1 VNAPGRVAPGPGTDR
16 IQGMRDWIL
25 LAAAVG
31 AALAATA
38 RAQSDGGTGPAPVQ
52 IVVVPEQ
59 GGAPLASDAP
69 VAGNGGSPGVA
80 SGEPDAGAQNQEEII
95 LLVPK
100 KPPPPPEPPKQI
112 KVTILHT
119 PRPRVEWGQASLE
132 LGIST
137 GAFIVASAAVF
148 IVELVP
154 IFIADRLFNATP
166 VAIGMVDV
174 FALADAIAL
183 PFAST
188 IAIGRVKDYSRHY
201 ELEGLGWW
209 ATYGTG
215 LALQLVSAAITAVT
229 LDANNFDA
237 TDLMLAPH
245 RVVFGILTPISQTVV
260 AQVLATPRDPL
271 APLEGGMARASP
283 VLLDPKGRP
292 IPIVRLVSFAF

>member
-1 VNAPGRVAPGPGTDR
+1 
-16 IQGMRDWIL
+16 MRDWIL

-38 RAQSDGGTGPAPVQ
+38 RAQSDGGAGPAPVQ

-59 GGAPLASDAP
+59 GGAPPAADAP
-69 VAGNGGSPGVA
+69 LVGDGGSPGVA
-80 SGEPDAGAQNQEEII
+80 TGEPDAGAQNQEEII

-112 KVTILHT
+112 KVTVMHT

-137 GAFIVASAAVF
+137 GVFIAGSAALF
-148 IVELVP
+148 IGELVP
-154 IFIADRLFNATP
+154 IFISDRLFNARG
-166 VAIGMVDV
+166 VANGMVDV
-174 FALADAIAL
+174 FALANAVAL

-188 IAIGRVKDYSRHY
+188 IAIGRTKDYSRHY

-215 LALQLVSAAITAVT
+215 LALQLISAAITIAT
-229 LDANNFDA
+229 LDVD
-237 TDLMLAPH
+237 TYLLAPH
-245 RVVFGILTPISQTVV
+245 TVVFGILTPVSQTVV
-260 AQVLATPRDPL
+260 AQVMASPRDPM
-271 APLEGGMARASP
+271 APVEGMARAP
-283 VLLDPKGRP
+283 PALLDPKGRP
-292 IPIVRLVSFAF
+292 IPIVRLVSFEF

>member
-1 VNAPGRVAPGPGTDR
+1 MNAPRRVAKGPGTDR

-38 RAQSDGGTGPAPVQ
+38 RAQSDGGAGPAPVQ
-52 IVVVPEQ
+52 IVIVPEQ
-59 GGAPLASDAP
+59 GVSPDGGAPLASDVP
-69 VAGNGGSPGVA
+69 T
-80 SGEPDAGAQNQEEII
+80 GEPDAGAQSQEEII

-100 KPPPPPEPPKQI
+100 KPPPPPEPPRQI
-112 KVTILHT
+112 KVTVMHT

-137 GAFIVASAAVF
+137 GVF
-148 IVELVP
+148 IAGSAVLFIGELVP
-154 IFIADRLFNATP
+154 IFISDRLFNARG
-166 VAIGMVDV
+166 VANGMVDV
-174 FALADAIAL
+174 FALANAVAL

-188 IAIGRVKDYSRHY
+188 IAIARTKDYSRHY

-215 LALQLVSAAITAVT
+215 LALQLLSAAVTIAT
-229 LDANNFDA
+229 LDVD
-237 TDLMLAPH
+237 TYLLAPH
-245 RVVFGILTPISQTVV
+245 TVVFGILTPVSQTVV
-260 AQVLATPRDPL
+260 AQVLASPRDPM
-271 APLEGGMARASP
+271 APLEGTARASP